1 MGLCLRGR
9 AAGNQRRS
17 CNTQPGDCRRAANAF
32 LPCGLYADV
41 LHLRHQPR
49 RLRHGRLRQR
59 PGMEDGRGRGGEGT
73 QESGPLAPSRQS
85 AALTPLPPAH
95 RQANPSCT
103 SFDINWE
110 SKFTGRV
117 VLDSATGDL
126 PVVGVHVNYTLGS
139 GLKTLT
145 GELETDEDGYF
156 TIHIIVGHG
165 APYCIIITL
174 FSRSRL
180 PTRAL
185 AVL

>member
-1 MGLCLRGR
+1 M
-9 AAGNQRRS
+9 
-17 CNTQPGDCRRAANAF
+17 
-32 LPCGLYADV
+32 
-41 LHLRHQPR
+41 
-49 RLRHGRLRQR
+49 
-59 PGMEDGRGRGGEGT
+59 
-73 QESGPLAPSRQS
+73 
-85 AALTPLPPAH
+85 
-95 RQANPSCT
+95 
-103 SFDINWE
+103 
-110 SKFTGRV
+110 